1 VAEQSAAGTGQSLDE
16 KLTPEET
23 AAFYENV
30 SDRSSA
36 LVLANIVEN
45 RLTELLRL
53 CMRDDKALADEL
65 FNPSGP
71 LGPFG
76 TKIRLAYMFGLL
88 SPEAYKDLMIVNR
101 IRNKFAHDLSVTA
114 FSNQQI
120 HDWIKNMHMYG
131 IVKRMAEA
139 GAKKVE
145 AHENDGPRHTTAD
158 FVASGFLVTPERAYR
173 NCVRFIIHAIIDYEE
188 AARARRG
195 TPPPQPAN
203 S

>member
-1 VAEQSAAGTGQSLDE
+1 LTEESKAGTGKSLDE

-53 CMRDDKALADEL
+53 CMRDDKKLADEL
-65 FNPSGP
+65 FNSSGP

-76 TKIRLAYMFGLL
+76 TKIRLAYMLGLL
-88 SPEAYKDLMIVNR
+88 SQEAYKDLMAVSR
-101 IRNKFAHDLSVTA
+101 IRNKFAHDLSVTT

-131 IVKRMAEA
+131 IVKRMAETSTE
-139 GAKKVE
+139 KVE
-145 AHENDGPRHTTAD
+145 AHEQGGQRHTTAD
-158 FVASGFLVTPERAYR
+158 YVASGFLVTPERAYR
-173 NCVRFIIHAIIDYEE
+173 NCLRFIIHHIIDYEE
-188 AARARRG
+188 AARARRE
-195 TPPPQPAN
+195 TPPPSSPK

>member
-1 VAEQSAAGTGQSLDE
+1 VAEESTTATEKSLDD
-16 KLTPEET
+16 KLTEDEQT
-23 AAFYENV
+23 AFYENV

-53 CMRDDKALADEL
+53 SMRDDKMLADEL

-76 TKIRLAYMFGLL
+76 TKIRLAYMVSLL
-88 SPEAYKDLMIVNR
+88 SREAYNDLMIVSR

-120 HDWIKNMHMYG
+120 HDWIKNMHMYD

-139 GAKKVE
+139 GTAKVE
-145 AHENDGPRHTTAD
+145 AHAEGTPRHTTLD
-158 FVASGFLVTPERAYR
+158 YVASGFLDTPERAYR
-173 NCVRFIIHAIIDYEE
+173 NCLRFIIHQIIDFEE
-188 AARARRG
+188 ATRARRAAASP
-195 TPPPQPAN
+195 TT
-203 S
+203 